1 MKVKDLL
8 KYISEGIIIQVY
20 SDRKIIMDSRYDTKI
35 TNAILESDI
44 ERNSISSEDD
54 ILHICI

>member
-8 KYISEGIIIQVY
+8 EYISEGTIIQVY
-20 SDRKIIMDSRYDTKI
+20 SDGKIIMDSRYDTKI

>member
-8 KYISEGIIIQVY
+8 KYISEGTIIQVY
-20 SDRKIIMDSRYDTKI
+20 SDGKVIMDSRYDTKI

-44 ERNSISSEDD
+44 ERNSISSEND

>member
-1 MKVKDLL
+1 MRVKDLL
-8 KYISEGIIIQVY
+8 KYISEGTIIQVY
-20 SDRKIIMDSRYDTKI
+20 SDGKIIMDSRYDTKI

>member
-8 KYISEGIIIQVY
+8 KYISEGTIIQVY
-20 SDRKIIMDSRYDTKI
+20 SDGKIIMDSRYDTKI

>member
-8 KYISEGIIIQVY
+8 KYISEGTIIQVY

>member
-8 KYISEGIIIQVY
+8 DYISEGTLIQVY
-20 SDRKIIMDSRYDTKI
+20 SDGKIVNDSRYDTKI
-35 TNAILESDI
+35 TNEILESDI

>member
-8 KYISEGIIIQVY
+8 EYISEGTLIQVY
-20 SDRKIIMDSRYDTKI
+20 SDGKIVMDSRYDTKI
-35 TNAILESDI
+35 PNEILDSDI

>member
-1 MKVKDLL
+1 MRVKDLL
-8 KYISEGIIIQVY
+8 DYISEETIIQVY
-20 SDRKIIMDSRYDTKI
+20 SDGKIIMDSRYDTKI